1 MNGSSEELSSTA
13 LRCLDGQLGEA
24 LDLAVSCRLL
34 SDRARSGGDALTA
47 VTLHQLASDLSDQA
61 AILAPLVCVER
72 PAGATPPSSEAPSSD
87 ADTWLAALDA
97 RLGRAALVAQTDAM
111 SPDLEATVAGLLA
124 ALAALY
130 RTRRELLLVSTLLD
144 AA

>member
-47 VTLHQLASDLSDQA
+47 VTLHQLASDLTDQA
-61 AILAPLVCVER
+61 AILAPLVRLER
-72 PAGATPPSSEAPSSD
+72 PAPATPFSETSSSD

>member
-61 AILAPLVCVER
+61 AILAPLVRAER
-72 PAGATPPSSEAPSSD
+72 PAPATPSCEASSSD

-111 SPDLEATVAGLLA
+111 SPNLEATVAGLLA

>member
-1 MNGSSEELSSTA
+1 MSGSSELSSTA

-24 LDLAVSCRLL
+24 LGLAVSCRLL

-47 VTLHQLASDLSDQA
+47 VTLHQLSSDLTDQA
-61 AILAPLVCVER
+61 AILAPLVCVEP
-72 PAGATPPSSEAPSSD
+72 PAASPSFPDGSSSD
-87 ADTWLAALDA
+87 ADSWLAALDA

-111 SPDLEATVAGLLA
+111 TPGLEATVVGLLS

-130 RTRRELLLVSTLLD
+130 RTRRELLLVSTVLD

>member
-34 SDRARSGGDALTA
+34 SDRSRSGGDALTA
-47 VTLHQLASDLSDQA
+47 VTLHQLASDLTDQA
-61 AILAPLVCVER
+61 AILAPLVRVEL
-72 PAGATPPSSEAPSSD
+72 PAQDRPSSD
-87 ADTWLAALDA
+87 DSSSDSETWLAALDA

-111 SPDLEATVAGLLA
+111 SPDLEATVVGLLS

>member
-47 VTLHQLASDLSDQA
+47 VTLHQLASDLTDQA

-72 PAGATPPSSEAPSSD
+72 PAPATPPSEAPSSD

>member
-1 MNGSSEELSSTA
+1 MPAPSELSLTA
-13 LRCLDGQLGEA
+13 LRCLDRQLGEA

-34 SDRARSGGDALTA
+34 SHRARSDGDGLTA
-47 VTLHQLASDLSDQA
+47 VVLDQLSSDLTDQA
-61 AILAPLVCVER
+61 TILAPLVRSE
-72 PAGATPPSSEAPSSD
+72 PPGATSPLSEASSSD
-87 ADTWLAALDA
+87 TDPWLAVLDE

-111 SPDLEATVAGLLA
+111 SPDLEATVVGLLS

-130 RTRRELLLVSTLLD
+130 RTRRELLLVSTVLD

>member
-47 VTLHQLASDLSDQA
+47 VTLHQLASDLTDQA
-61 AILAPLVCVER
+61 AILAPLVRVER
-72 PAGATPPSSEAPSSD
+72 PARATPSSEAPSSD

>member
-47 VTLHQLASDLSDQA
+47 VTLHQLASDLTDQA
-61 AILAPLVCVER
+61 AILAPLVRVER
-72 PAGATPPSSEAPSSD
+72 PARATLPSEAPSSD

>member
-1 MNGSSEELSSTA
+1 MQSRTELSSTA

-34 SDRARSGGDALTA
+34 SDRARYDGDGLTA
-47 VTLHQLASDLSDQA
+47 VALHQLASDLSDQA
-61 AILAPLVCVER
+61 AILAPLVRVEH
-72 PAGATPPSSEAPSSD
+72 PVGTTPFDGGPSSD

-97 RLGRAALVAQTDAM
+97 RLGQAALIAQTDAM
-111 SPDLEATVAGLLA
+111 TPGLEATVVGLLS

>member
-1 MNGSSEELSSTA
+1 
-13 LRCLDGQLGEA
+13 
-24 LDLAVSCRLL
+24 
-34 SDRARSGGDALTA
+34 
-47 VTLHQLASDLSDQA
+47 
-61 AILAPLVCVER
+61 
-72 PAGATPPSSEAPSSD
+72 
-87 ADTWLAALDA
+87 
-97 RLGRAALVAQTDAM
+97 M

>member
-47 VTLHQLASDLSDQA
+47 VTLHQLSSDLTDQA
-61 AILAPLVCVER
+61 TILAPLVCVDP
-72 PAGATPPSSEAPSSD
+72 PAASPLPPDGPSPAAAS
-87 ADTWLAALDA
+87 WPAALAA
-97 RLGRAALVAQTDAM
+97 RLGRAALVAQTDA
-111 SPDLEATVAGLLA
+111 
-124 ALAALY
+124 
-130 RTRRELLLVSTLLD
+130 
-144 AA
+144 

>member
-1 MNGSSEELSSTA
+1 MSGPTELSSTA

-47 VTLHQLASDLSDQA
+47 VTLHQLSSDLTDQA
-61 AILAPLVCVER
+61 AILAPLARVEL
-72 PAGATPPSSEAPSSD
+72 PAAGPSFPDDSSSD
-87 ADTWLAALDA
+87 ADSWLAALDA

-111 SPDLEATVAGLLA
+111 TPGLEATVVGLLS
-124 ALAALY
+124 ALGALY
-130 RTRRELLLVSTLLD
+130 RTRRELLLVSTVLD

>member
-1 MNGSSEELSSTA
+1 MSGQSELSSTA

-47 VTLHQLASDLSDQA
+47 VTLHKLASDLTDQA
-61 AILAPLVCVER
+61 AILAPLVRGEV
-72 PAGATPPSSEAPSSD
+72 PAGTAPESGGPSPD

-97 RLGRAALVAQTDAM
+97 RLGRAALIAQTDAM
-111 SPDLEATVAGLLA
+111 TPGLEATVVGLLS

-130 RTRRELLLVSTLLD
+130 RTRRELLLVSTVLD